1 MLNKRDQHDSTPE
14 RRPAPENSAR
24 SRKQRARV
32 VVPLAVGSDDHR
44 DALRLAVETLSAE
57 ICWFLAGH
65 QAATSGLTDSPP
77 RPPTP

>member
-1 MLNKRDQHDSTPE
+1 VFSKRDQHDSAPD
-14 RRPAPENSAR
+14 RPSASREKPSR
-24 SRKQRARV
+24 SRKRGVPARAGG
-32 VVPLAVGSDDHR
+32 PDDHN

-65 QAATSGLTDSPP
+65 PAMATAAMDSPQ